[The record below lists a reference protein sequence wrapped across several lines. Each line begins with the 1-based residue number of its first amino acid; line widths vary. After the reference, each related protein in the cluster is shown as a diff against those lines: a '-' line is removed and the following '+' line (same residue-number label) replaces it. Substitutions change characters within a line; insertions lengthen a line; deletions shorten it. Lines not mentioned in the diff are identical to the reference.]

1 MELSHRQRC
10 PAARGSPAP
19 RGSQTQTAV
28 PWGKAAETLAST
40 ALVPAVQ
47 ALRSVRPG
55 SRMLA
60 ATVSLRGSQGRW
72 GCVPCRPAAQGIGAR
87 RRPMCLTL
95 LQMAAPPP

>member
-1 MELSHRQRC
+1 M
-10 PAARGSPAP
+10 
-19 RGSQTQTAV
+19 AV
-28 PWGKAAETLAST
+28 PAWGKAAETPAPT
-40 ALVPAVQ
+40 ALALAPAVQ
-47 ALRSVRPG
+47 ASCSVRRG
-55 SRMLA
+55 SQMMLA